1 MPIIHLMDSDRAFE
15 KKYNR
20 NGWPFLLLVD
30 SEGNVIHQC
39 NNLIGREE
47 KLLRLLKKLKSE
59 SFPAATKT
67 ADGVY
72 YMKSTLQR
80 SGEVEK
86 LLQNER
92 FTSIAAGPD
101 GQIYIVFTS
110 LKNGNSD
117 IVMRIFDGTS
127 FSKDISVAATDADE
141 YDGTVLLDNKNQ
153 VWVCWTSNAVDS
165 KYQIHLTSLKDIQE
179 GRESINVSKSK
190 DEAMH
195 GRMTADDSGA
205 LWITYYQWHN
215 VGKNSRDKEVYLR
228 KYSNGAFSKEIH
240 ISPTDVS
247 PYEDHTDPSI
257 SIMNEQVFVTWSW
270 DFHKPKGYTKDAKE
284 PTIFAR
290 IISQDLA
297 LGKLFHI
304 SGHRI
309 DAAPM
314 LSSAYD
320 NNLWCAWDS
329 LGRSQKEQVYRKTLY
344 VRSLNAHDAVGKEFA
359 VAQDLVNVCSP
370 SFAFDSN
377 RKGILTW
384 SQSENGKDWS
394 LWKAEYDSQR
404 NYWKEP
410 AMVISEGN
418 PRFGSCAYDTQG
430 RLWIA
435 YSVRTDKGREI
446 AVKQWD

>member
-1 MPIIHLMDSDRAFE
+1 MDSDVAFE
-15 KKYNR
+15 MKY
-20 NGWPFLLLVD
+20 GKGSWPFLMLVD
-30 SEGNVIHQC
+30 SEGKIVYQC
-39 NNLIGREE
+39 TNMIERDK
-47 KLLRLLKKLKSE
+47 KLMRLLKKLRSE
-59 SFPAATKT
+59 SVPAATRT
-67 ADGVY
+67 ADGVD
-72 YMKSTLQR
+72 YMNSTLQR

-101 GQIYIVFTS
+101 GQIYTVFTS

-117 IVMRIFDGTS
+117 IVMRIFDGTA
-127 FSKDISVAATDADE
+127 FGKDIAVAATDADE

-165 KYQIHLTSLKDIQE
+165 RYQIHLTSLKNIRD

-190 DEAMH
+190 DDAMH
-195 GRMTADDSGA
+195 GRMTADDSGT

-215 VGKNSRDKEVYLR
+215 IGKNSRDKEVYLR

-240 ISPTDVS
+240 ISPADVS
-247 PYEDHTDPSI
+247 SYEDHTDPSI
-257 SIMNEQVFVTWSW
+257 SVMNEQVFVSWSW
-270 DFHKPKGYTKDAKE
+270 DFHRPKGYTQDAKE

-290 IISQDLA
+290 TINQDFT
-297 LGKLFHI
+297 LGKPFHI

-314 LSSAYD
+314 LSSAYN

-329 LGRSQKEQVYRKTLY
+329 LGRSQKERVYRKTLY
-344 VRSLNAHDAVGKEFA
+344 VRSMNARDAIGKEFA
-359 VAQDLVNVCSP
+359 VAEDLVNVCSP
-370 SFAFDSN
+370 CFAFDSA
-377 RKGILTW
+377 GSGVLTF
-384 SQSENGKDWS
+384 SQSVNGKDWS
-394 LWKAEYDSQR
+394 LWKADYDLDNNR
-404 NYWKEP
+404 WKEP

-418 PRFGSCAYDTQG
+418 PRFGSCVYDTQG

-435 YSVRTDKGREI
+435 YSVRTDKGREVT
-446 AVKQWD
+446 VKRVD